1 MNNLR
6 GNGISRMSFLFTKF
20 HVVSC
25 DTVTLCVT
33 VYEYR
38 VHVTASGQ
46 LQLTNDEILSFLCLF
61 SVGFCINDDQ
71 LFLIKS
77 YIQSDPKIFAK
88 QDNWM
93 TVAKPNNAAYL
104 FCAMT
109 QL

>member
-25 DTVTLCVT
+25 DTVTVCVT

-46 LQLTNDEILSFLCLF
+46 LLLTTVETLSSFLNTKLKN
-61 SVGFCINDDQ
+61 VTTPAD
-71 LFLIKS
+71 IKLN
-77 YIQSDPKIFAK
+77 QFF
-88 QDNWM
+88 
-93 TVAKPNNAAYL
+93 V
-104 FCAMT
+104 
-109 QL
+109 